1 MLVLEKKKELILEF
15 QHVPCGVRQQK
26 TARNLSG
33 HGAGVDACPY
43 FHPGSGR
50 RPPVKEDLFCF
61 RNFRRRQLRDKLP
74 KFDMVSW
81 LCACERMSMWY
92 SWLEVPHLED
102 HHSSRFDANSIHDAC
117 AYCFTLLSQD
127 RQKGISC
134 WTCCG
139 CHVLVVKSS
148 KEHWGKP
155 EDAESCEVTFIEVC
169 TEREQKPHH
178 KNSKVQ
184 FS

>member
-1 MLVLEKKKELILEF
+1 MERPESPTFNIWRLFAFDVIAGLFDEKKIEKGKFVAELVLVLGKKELILEF

-81 LCACERMSMWY
+81 LCACERMSM
-92 SWLEVPHLED
+92 
-102 HHSSRFDANSIHDAC
+102 
-117 AYCFTLLSQD
+117 
-127 RQKGISC
+127 
-134 WTCCG
+134 
-139 CHVLVVKSS
+139 
-148 KEHWGKP
+148 
-155 EDAESCEVTFIEVC
+155 
-169 TEREQKPHH
+169 
-178 KNSKVQ
+178 
-184 FS
+184 